1 MNIESLIFWP
11 LITSLVIGMMVTP
24 IVIMGMRRLGFVIDP
39 KKMQHPAH
47 VHTKPIPKGGG
58 IVVLIGVVMTL
69 VMSLPIDKHLL
80 AIFLALFLCVVVGV
94 IDDIR
99 GMSPLVRLGFNFLC
113 ALIVV
118 GAGIGIPFVTNPF
131 GGIIDLSQI
140 RVSFNLFGEVR
151 EIWILADLFALLW
164 IPFLM
169 NAINWSSGVDGQVSG
184 VVAVSAVVIGLL
196 SFTFGTDTTQWP
208 ISVLAFATTGVFAAL
223 AVYSFFPQKIMPG
236 YSATTA
242 AGLLLATMSILSTAK
257 IGTAMVVMGLPL
269 LDAGI
274 TIVRRLVRGKK
285 PWEGDREHFHH
296 LLLRIGWSKRKIAL
310 FYWLFSALWGIV
322 ALFGNTQIKIGAFL
336 LMGTFIIGISIWLHY
351 WDYSRQH
358 AQDNG

>member
-1 MNIESLIFWP
+1 
-11 LITSLVIGMMVTP
+11 
-24 IVIMGMRRLGFVIDP
+24 
-39 KKMQHPAH
+39 
-47 VHTKPIPKGGG
+47 
-58 IVVLIGVVMTL
+58 
-69 VMSLPIDKHLL
+69 
-80 AIFLALFLCVVVGV
+80 
-94 IDDIR
+94 
-99 GMSPLVRLGFNFLC
+99 
-113 ALIVV
+113 
-118 GAGIGIPFVTNPF
+118 
-131 GGIIDLSQI
+131 
-140 RVSFNLFGEVR
+140 
-151 EIWILADLFALLW
+151 
-164 IPFLM
+164 
-169 NAINWSSGVDGQVSG
+169 VSG

-274 TIVRRLVRGKK
+274 SIVRRLVRGKK

-358 AQDNG
+358 DQDNG